1 MQNLPK
7 TIERWISTK
16 KDEES
21 VAVKTLLT
29 VDLSGITWDHILEYA
44 LMAIVVKF
52 QGWIRKQKGDI
63 PTAYTYKV
71 PVPGTKTVVD
81 AHAVKVQTF
90 IDMGFEKDVAERLAV
105 NPTLI
110 RKALAGELE

>member
-1 MQNLPK
+1 MNIPK

-29 VDLSGITWDHILEYA
+29 IDLSGLTFEHLLEYA

-52 QGWIRKQKGDI
+52 QGWIRKQKGAI
-63 PTAYTYKV
+63 PEKYTYKV
-71 PVPGTKTVVD
+71 PVPGTRGAVD
-81 AHAVKVQTF
+81 TFEVKVKTF
-90 IDMGFEKDVAERLAV
+90 MEMGFEREVAEKLAED
-105 NPTLI
+105 PTLI